1 MGITLYSTVTLTS
14 QSLYIMFTLI
24 FLTCLALSNA
34 GSLGNRYSSNAAA
47 YGSSNSAAANNGAN
61 YASSNSANQK
71 YGAQSASDYGS
82 SSAEKYGSSSL
93 SSNKDHYSLDKT
105 DETDKGNY
113 YASASSSQNGANQ
126 AQYGANQANT
136 QNRDTTNNAYGNQA
150 SLGPYGKVKNYAA
163 YGSDDSIKYSSAVN
177 ANQYG
182 SNGAYYAAADQSQS
196 GNSYD
201 RAKSTLSEV
210 RDHEDLKTA
219 DSYGEK
225 QAQNYGS
232 NSASNY
238 GSADYANANNGAQYG
253 SYKNA
258 AQNYGSSN
266 SQYAQQYR
274 PTYY

>member
-1 MGITLYSTVTLTS
+1 MG
-14 QSLYIMFTLI
+14 
-24 FLTCLALSNA
+24 A
-34 GSLGNRYSSNAAA
+34 
-47 YGSSNSAAANNGAN
+47 
-61 YASSNSANQK
+61 
-71 YGAQSASDYGS
+71 
-82 SSAEKYGSSSL
+82 
-93 SSNKDHYSLDKT
+93 
-105 DETDKGNY
+105 
-113 YASASSSQNGANQ
+113 YASADSTK
-126 AQYGANQANT
+126 Y
-136 QNRDTTNNAYGNQA
+136 A
-150 SLGPYGKVKNYAA
+150 SAA
-163 YGSDDSIKYSSAVN
+163 N

-182 SNGAYYAAADQSQS
+182 SNGAYYAAADQSQN